1 MFTFTVFFPR
11 MWQGN
16 ETHRGT
22 PGKPGRVATL
32 VEVCPTAD
40 LRQSADFDKFVILT
54 FLRIRKMRRMVLPWS
69 FKERRHLTI

>member
-1 MFTFTVFFPR
+1 MEAWFPTWKDLGGQCPGFCTQVKVEQIYTVPFLTLEPCR

-32 VEVCPTAD
+32 VEV
-40 LRQSADFDKFVILT
+40 QSLLKFLI
-54 FLRIRKMRRMVLPWS
+54 
-69 FKERRHLTI
+69 TI